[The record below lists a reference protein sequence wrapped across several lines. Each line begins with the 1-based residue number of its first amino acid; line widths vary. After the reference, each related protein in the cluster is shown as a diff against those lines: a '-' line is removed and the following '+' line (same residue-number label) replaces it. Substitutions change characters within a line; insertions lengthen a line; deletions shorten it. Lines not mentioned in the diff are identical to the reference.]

1 MFALS
6 DELTCE
12 EKVLQKTNKKDSLTE
27 VTVVSLC
34 VDEAHGN
41 VPARGPAN
49 ACVTRLLSLQLVPGY
64 AHTLLYNS
72 DSVVRR

>member
-27 VTVVSLC
+27 VTVVSLF

-41 VPARGPAN
+41 VPARGPTH
-49 ACVTRLLSLQLVPGY
+49 ACMTRPDSPQTVPGY
-64 AHTLLYNS
+64 ARTLLYHS
-72 DSVVRR
+72 DSVVR